1 MYRYAINRN
10 GKFAAIGVVLTMAL
24 AGCTTSTSQPVSNS
38 ALPVPAGK
46 TDIAV
51 KAFRELCL
59 QTAPS
64 FEAGITG
71 AKRYDVK
78 DFYDLGGEQSGM
90 TKDNSM
96 SVQIKPGKEC
106 AITSPN
112 RSDPTLHQQFL
123 RTVAEFADKV
133 PQDDKPNQP
142 FVATIKGKR
151 FIFQHDRKGGEAYVM
166 LNPEK

>member
-1 MYRYAINRN
+1 MKHQCTIN
-10 GKFAAIGVVLTMAL
+10 KITKIATIGLALTMAL
-24 AGCTTSTSQPVSNS
+24 AGCTTSSPQPTS
-38 ALPVPAGK
+38 AAPVPSGK
-46 TDIAV
+46 TDVAIT
-51 KAFRELCL
+51 AFKELCL

-64 FEAGITG
+64 FAAGIQG
-71 AKRYDVK
+71 AKRYGVT
-78 DFYDLGGEQSGM
+78 FLDLGGEQSGM
-90 TKDNSM
+90 TKDESM

-112 RSDPTLHQQFL
+112 RADPTLHQQFL
-123 RTVAEFADKV
+123 STVAEFADKV